1 MTVKHTKQNS
11 KRGNHVVQGL
21 QHISGRVRTSGERMT
36 QAGLALRLEAAQ
48 ALLALERLDEAVDAF
63 SLLKEWTSEG
73 EITFP
78 YVAGIM
84 PTSVRQQAARG
95 LAQVRCPKPK
105 RNSPKPPVRVFVS
118 SVVLISTVLLL
129 YSEILNFPA

>member
-1 MTVKHTKQNS
+1 MWEYTTWFE
-11 KRGNHVVQGL
+11 RAACCAVQGL
-21 QHISGRVRTSGERMT
+21 QYISGRARASGERMT

-95 LAQVRCPKPK
+95 LA
-105 RNSPKPPVRVFVS
+105 RVCTAPS
-118 SVVLISTVLLL
+118 GLQLGTLR
-129 YSEILNFPA
+129 